1 MLPDS
6 PEILPIFL
14 SEFLLIIFLCCYLF
28 LHFFFLAFGI
38 LFEFHWFVWLI
49 IWIWFSQPLQML
61 TYPITI
67 HFKKGSLHHFCLN
80 KGILKESLH
89 RTLKTICII
98 YILKDSFGF
107 FKSFGLNKDSWK
119 FPLGLLK
126 DSSAILW
133 NSLPR
138 MKSFGFIW
146 RLFWMLLFAV
156 DESSEGV
163 FCYSFELNGLI
174 QRGRGIVRRDDQEIL
189 RETERFIQILLRF
202 FRILEINGG
211 SVYIGNSFL
220 SGLRI
225 FEMIWNYGKQG

>member
-107 FKSFGLNKDSWK
+107 FKSFEFFWIKQRFLEIPFGAPQGFVCYPLKFPASNEVLRIYLEIILNVIICCRWK
-119 FPLGLLK
+119 FWRSLL
-126 DSSAILW
+126 L
-133 NSLPR
+133 
-138 MKSFGFIW
+138 FIW
-146 RLFWMLLFAV
+146 IKRINPA
-156 DESSEGV
+156 GK
-163 FCYSFELNGLI
+163 GH
-174 QRGRGIVRRDDQEIL
+174 R
-189 RETERFIQILLRF
+189 TERW
-202 FRILEINGG
+202 
-211 SVYIGNSFL
+211 SGNT
-220 SGLRI
+220 
-225 FEMIWNYGKQG
+225 